1 MDPNDEGRLNIT
13 DNFLRAYWHRPEVVP
28 IDESCSADLSL
39 HNKLMANPRRVVKA
53 NELKAFEDPD
63 ATDNFQLVL
72 DFRDCLVAATSL

>member
-1 MDPNDEGRLNIT
+1 
-13 DNFLRAYWHRPEVVP
+13 
-28 IDESCSADLSL
+28 
-39 HNKLMANPRRVVKA
+39 VVKA